1 VQLAKLPDCG
11 VPRIGVTNVGDV
23 LSTLFPV
30 PVAVVTPEPPL
41 TTATIPVTFSDV
53 PPTLK
58 PAAAPVMP
66 VPGPE
71 N

>member
-1 VQLAKLPDCG
+1 M
-11 VPRIGVTNVGDV
+11 PRRGVTKVGEV
-23 LSTLFPV
+23 LNTLFPV
-30 PVAVVTPEPPL
+30 PVDVVTPEPPL

-53 PPTLK
+53 PPTLN